1 MCFSKIEY
9 INGKGQFADS
19 NTVIASLYNGKQVP
33 LKAKRVVVAV
43 GARPKY
49 STVPGAQELGISSD
63 DIFSLKNPPGKTLVI
78 GGGCMEYQFYCV
90 YKK

>member
-1 MCFSKIEY
+1 V
-9 INGKGQFADS
+9 NGRGHFADPK
-19 NTVIASLYNGKQVP
+19 TVIATLHSGKQVP

-63 DIFSLKNPPGKTLVI
+63 DIFSLEKPPGKTLVI
-78 GGGCMEYQFYCV
+78 GGGCMKIRFFILQE
-90 YKK
+90 KLIDSSN

>member
-1 MCFSKIEY
+1 M
-9 INGKGQFADS
+9 NGRGHFADS
-19 NTVIASLYNGKQVP
+19 NTVIATLHNGKQVP

-63 DIFSLKNPPGKTLVI
+63 DIFSLEKPPGNTLVI
-78 GGGCMEYQFYCV
+78 GGGCKHIFVCTHLMR
-90 YKK
+90 K